1 MSIGN
6 FIKSLQDVMRKD
18 AGINGDAQRIEQIVW
33 LLFLKIFETKEEE
46 WELEEENYQEIIP
59 NKYRW
64 NNWASDE
71 EGITGDELLEFVE
84 TLFKDL
90 KNMEVDEYSD
100 SRKILVKEFFK
111 DTHNYMKSGTLLR
124 QVINIVNKDA
134 IFDDYEERHAFNDVY
149 ETILRD
155 LQSAGNAGEFYT
167 PRAVTDFVIDILKPK
182 LGEKIGDFACGTGGF
197 LISALEYIRKN
208 QKSEFTVE
216 DLKEL
221 GDSIYGI
228 EKKPLP
234 YSLCITNM
242 MLHNIDT
249 PNVRHDNGLIEK
261 VKEFKNSELIDVI
274 AMNPPFGGSE
284 EEGIKTNFPME
295 FRTSETADLFIV
307 RMMYQL
313 KEKGRCGVVLPD
325 GFLFGEGVKT
335 AIKKKLIED
344 FNLHTIVRLPN
355 GVFAPYTPITTNLLF
370 FEKPDYKEE
379 GEIVTKEVW
388 FFEHPLPKG
397 YKTYAKTKPIK
408 HSEFDLEKSWWNER
422 CENEYAWRVDVND
435 IIKSNYN
442 LDIKNP
448 NKQEEKLESP
458 EFYLNEYEKN
468 YKEIVEIKNRLK
480 EELELLLKGE

>member
-261 VKEFKNSELIDVI
+261 IKEFKNSELIDVI

-325 GFLFGEGVKT
+325 GFLFGEGIKT

>member
-325 GFLFGEGVKT
+325 GFLFGEGIKT

-355 GVFAPYTPITTNLLF
+355 GVFAPYTNITTNLLF

>member
-33 LLFLKIFETKEEE
+33 LLFLKMFEVKEEE
-46 WELEEENYQEIIP
+46 WEIEEDNYKEIIP

-84 TLFKDL
+84 ELFKEL
-90 KNMEVDEYSD
+90 KNLKVDTHSD

-124 QVINIVNKDA
+124 EVINVING
-134 IFDDYEERHAFNDVY
+134 IEFDDYEDRHAFNDIY

-167 PRAVTDFVIDILKPK
+167 PRAVTEFIISILKPK

-197 LISALEYIRKN
+197 LISALEYIRKT
-208 QKSEFTVE
+208 QEKDFTIE
-216 DLKEL
+216 NLKEL
-221 GDSIYGI
+221 GNSIYGI

-249 PNVRHDNGLIEK
+249 PNIRHDNGLVEN
-261 VKEFKNSELIDVI
+261 VREFKNSELVDVI

-284 EEGIKTNFPME
+284 EEGIKTNFPLE
-295 FRTSETADLFIV
+295 FRTSETADLFLV

-313 KEKGRCGVVLPD
+313 KENGRCGVVLPD

-335 AIKKKLIED
+335 SIKKKLIED

-355 GVFAPYTPITTNLLF
+355 GVFAPYTGITTNLLF
-370 FEKPDYKEE
+370 FSKPENKIE
-379 GEIVTKEVW
+379 GEKATKEVW
-388 FFEHPLPKG
+388 YYEHPLPEG
-397 YKTYAKTKPIK
+397 YKTYTKTKPIK
-408 HSEFDLEKSWWNER
+408 ISEFDLEKSWWDNRE
-422 CENEYAWRVDVND
+422 ENENAWKVPVEE
-435 IIKSNYN
+435 IINLNYN

-458 EFYLNEYEKN
+458 EYYLEKYKDN
-468 YKEIVEIKNRLK
+468 QKEIEKIKNRLK
-480 EELELLLKGE
+480 EELETLLKGE

>member
-90 KNMEVDEYSD
+90 KNIEVDEYSD

-134 IFDDYEERHAFNDVY
+134 IFDDYEDRHAFNDVY

-355 GVFAPYTPITTNLLF
+355 GVFAPYTGITTNLLF